1 MIRINLLPGAAKSAR
16 GFGGGAALSSVSG
29 AVTGIASGVRDPFLA
44 GAVGA
49 ILVSAAAIGTLY
61 TGQSRR
67 AADLA
72 EREQRAVQDSTRYAA
87 VIAERKHTVAQ
98 RDSVVRQIE
107 IIQAID
113 NNRYV
118 WPHVLDEVSRS
129 LPSYTWLTSMQQ
141 TSAAPVPPG
150 ADVAP
155 AESGAKPEAKDTV
168 HVDPATKFRVVG
180 HTVDIQALTLF
191 MKQLEASPFIQNVQL
206 AKSEVVLADGKD
218 ITEFALDAEY
228 QLPERALL
236 RTSPVTIS
244 VR

>member
-1 MIRINLLPGAAKSAR
+1 MIRINLLPGAARSGR
-16 GFGGGAALSSVSG
+16 SRGGAAGLSSLTG
-29 AVTGIASGVRDPFLA
+29 AFAGIASTVRDPFLA

-49 ILVSAAAIGTLY
+49 LLVSAGAIGTLY
-61 TGQSRR
+61 TAQSRQ
-67 AADLA
+67 AVELAD
-72 EREQRAVQDSTRYAA
+72 REQRAVQDSTRYAA
-87 VIAERKHTVAQ
+87 VIAERKHTVAP

-150 ADVAP
+150 ADAAP
-155 AESGAKPEAKDTV
+155 VESGAKAEAKDTT
-168 HVDPATKFRVVG
+168 HVEPATKFRVVG

>member
-1 MIRINLLPGAAKSAR
+1 MIRINLLPGAAKR
-16 GFGGGAALSSVSG
+16 GGGRGRAAALSLVGSF
-29 AVTGIASGVRDPFLA
+29 SGVATTVKDPFLT
-44 GAVGA
+44 GAV
-49 ILVSAAAIGTLY
+49 AAIAISALAIGMLY

-67 AADLA
+67 ATELA

-87 VIAERKHTVAQ
+87 VIAERSHTVAQ
-98 RDSVVRQIE
+98 RDSVLRQIE
-107 IIQAID
+107 IITAID

-118 WPHVLDEVSRS
+118 WPHVLDEVSRN
-129 LPSYTWLTSMQQ
+129 LPSYTWLTSMTQ

-150 ADVAP
+150 SDTP
-155 AESGAKPEAKDTV
+155 PSESGAKAAVRDTAQ
-168 HVDPATKFRVVG
+168 VDPNTKFRVVG

-191 MKQLEASPFIQNVQL
+191 MKQLEASPYIRNVQL

-236 RTSPVTIS
+236 RTAPVTIS